1 MLARGTATVVAIALS
16 TSCAA
21 TPPPRPLAA
30 PAVIVASRVV
40 AASDDRSCAEITS
53 LELSAPGFGAQ
64 AAVLRVPGTAVHD
77 AVLDREAV
85 LAGRVVDPEG
95 GGVQWTSVWATPES
109 TAPERPAVRLTETD
123 ADGYFSLMLPPG
135 ELAVD
140 VEGFEL
146 RALRLDSQLG
156 PATAYV
162 DVAP

>member
-1 MLARGTATVVAIALS
+1 M
-16 TSCAA
+16 
-21 TPPPRPLAA
+21 
-30 PAVIVASRVV
+30 ASRVV
-40 AASDDRSCAEITS
+40 AASDDRSCDARLRGTVLDRAGAPLRGAEIRFDLRGAVMATTDRLGRYEVCVAAEITS

-64 AAVLRVPGTAVHD
+64 AAA
-77 AVLDREAV
+77 
-85 LAGRVVDPEG
+85 
-95 GGVQWTSVWATPES
+95 
-109 TAPERPAVRLTETD
+109 APERPAVRLTETD

-146 RALRLDSQLG
+146 RALRLDRQLG